1 MICSNLL
8 HATKCT
14 LLIIQSDMQSCI
26 TALFPMGDD
35 VGEALA
41 MAANSVGLKEMPL
54 YEVEDLL
61 DQDWVQQV
69 EVSLYCASVYLYY
82 FFLYLQVVFLFI
94 PTMLV

>member
-1 MICSNLL
+1 
-8 HATKCT
+8 
-14 LLIIQSDMQSCI
+14 MQSCI

-69 EVSLYCASVYLYY
+69 EVSFYCASVYLCYVFSISKLY
-82 FFLYLQVVFLFI
+82 FYSFLQCLFNCVLWI
-94 PTMLV
+94 FS

>member
-1 MICSNLL
+1 
-8 HATKCT
+8 
-14 LLIIQSDMQSCI
+14 MQSCI

-69 EVSLYCASVYLYY
+69 EVSFY
-82 FFLYLQVVFLFI
+82 FGFSLNLRSSPYPVLQRYI
-94 PTMLV
+94 G

>member
-1 MICSNLL
+1 
-8 HATKCT
+8 
-14 LLIIQSDMQSCI
+14 MQSCI

-69 EVSLYCASVYLYY
+69 EVSFYCASVLFVLC
-82 FFLYLQVVFLFI
+82 FFYLQIVFIFI